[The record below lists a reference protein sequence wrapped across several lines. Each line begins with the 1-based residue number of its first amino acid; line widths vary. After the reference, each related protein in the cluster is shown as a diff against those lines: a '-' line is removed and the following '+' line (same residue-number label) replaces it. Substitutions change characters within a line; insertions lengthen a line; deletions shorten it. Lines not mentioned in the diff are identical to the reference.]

1 LLPGSIM
8 GEIKII
14 LAMRMFF
21 FNVAGSLPTYFP
33 HTQNNKGGTNSQD
46 KIVGWQNCR
55 PYNIDRAGIDEQNTK
70 KS

>member
-1 LLPGSIM
+1 MLPGSIM

-21 FNVAGSLPTYFP
+21 NVAGSLLTYFP
-33 HTQNNKGGTNSQD
+33 HTQNNKGGTNGQD
-46 KIVGWQNCR
+46 KIVSWQNSR

-70 KS
+70 KN